1 MVSIDTFAVM
11 KKGRNATGVDTSR
24 VERGFTMK
32 KEMISLDIPI
42 PTSDGK
48 SVAYSIPVTVPAVF
62 NEDYQDYVL
71 DGEAL
76 AMIDRVKARHMGL
89 LSPEE
94 IQALRYRLGLTQ
106 KDIAALLQIGGKS
119 WSRWETGRERPSRSI
134 NILLRALNDGKIDV
148 NYLRSI

>member
-1 MVSIDTFAVM
+1 
-11 KKGRNATGVDTSR
+11 
-24 VERGFTMK
+24 MK